1 MGAQSRPASSVLVT
15 MLLITLGAVFGGNRF
30 ALDAVEEAVMNKNEV
45 KGKIERAKGAV
56 KQKAGEV
63 TGNRDLEAEGAVEHD
78 SGAVRETSGK
88 AQRKVGDAV
97 KKLGKKIKN
106 A

>member
-1 MGAQSRPASSVLVT
+1 VATA
-15 MLLITLGAVFGGNRF
+15 LLWANL
-30 ALDAVEEAVMNKNEV
+30 EEAVMNKNEV

-56 KQKAGEV
+56 KQKAGQAM
-63 TGNRDLEAEGAVEHD
+63 GNRDLEAEGAAEHD
-78 SGAVRETSGK
+78 TGAVRETSGK
-88 AQRKVGDAV
+88 AQRKVGEAV